1 MKLKKQITTTIVL
14 LIYLFSITPLF
25 AISANNTYYKDENGE
40 IVEQKNYEKTG
51 CRGSSLF
58 LDFGARYLD
67 SKYSRWLSTD
77 PALQSY
83 IPQGNSSQEDKAKE
97 ISQLPGM
104 GGIYNTIN
112 SHLYHYAGNNPVK
125 YVDPDGEAISI
136 GIAIAFS
143 AAFLASYYSVLPI
156 IKNNIEQ
163 TDKNSFDFING
174 NNLKLAKEKS
184 VSDIGQGLK
193 RNAQSTTSA
202 PAPMQQPDDESDENR
217 IDNKSNQS
225 AKDAKKID
233 GNKRAND
240 FSQDKGYKDAHD
252 MKKSILKNANA
263 RDQNVSHYDIYN
275 NKKTGEIF
283 LKHKN
288 SGLFIPE

>member
-1 MKLKKQITTTIVL
+1 MKLKKQIITTIVL

-25 AISANNTYYKDENGE
+25 AISANKTYYNDENGE

-51 CRGSSLF
+51 YRGSLLF

-125 YVDPDGEAISI
+125 YVDPDGEAAFAAIFVWGFNIGLLSYGIGASRNDEYGFALRHPVIASEIGKVKTGVGCTNISTNSTR
-136 GIAIAFS
+136 FS
-143 AAFLASYYSVLPI
+143 AAVG
-156 IKNNIEQ
+156 N
-163 TDKNSFDFING
+163 DDFQEGGQVNAIRHALWSSTISSKYG
-174 NNLKLAKEKS
+174 VDIAKEATNSHESNSNLSGLIFSNKTEADS
-184 VSDIGQGLK
+184 RCDLLNNEIG
-193 RNAQSTTSA
+193 
-202 PAPMQQPDDESDENR
+202 
-217 IDNKSNQS
+217 
-225 AKDAKKID
+225 
-233 GNKRAND
+233 
-240 FSQDKGYKDAHD
+240 
-252 MKKSILKNANA
+252 ILLG
-263 RDQNVSHYDIYN
+263 RQ
-275 NKKTGEIF
+275 NKKASISIIVANKIGINVNI
-283 LKHKN
+283 K
-288 SGLFIPE
+288 

>member
-1 MKLKKQITTTIVL
+1 M
-14 LIYLFSITPLF
+14 
-25 AISANNTYYKDENGE
+25 
-40 IVEQKNYEKTG
+40 
-51 CRGSSLF
+51 
-58 LDFGARYLD
+58 
-67 SKYSRWLSTD
+67 
-77 PALQSY
+77 QSY

-202 PAPMQQPDDESDENR
+202 PAPMQQPDDESDSE
-217 IDNKSNQS
+217 KG
-225 AKDAKKID
+225 KKITSQNQMQKQVERGQAPKEIDRVDKPHQKGQQNHVHFKD
-233 GNKRAND
+233 GTSLN
-240 FSQDKGYKDAHD
+240 QDGSIHDAH
-252 MKKSILKNANA
+252 KGIPNPSNTTKTWL
-263 RDQNVSHYDIYN
+263 QNNGWSL
-275 NKKTGEIF
+275 GQ
-283 LKHKN
+283 
-288 SGLFIPE
+288 